1 MSVSILSRRTL
12 AHPGIFKGLLP
23 ALTALAVGAWMYIAL
38 RPGSPVFAGWL
49 REWGLG
55 NGLSA
60 IRRETLPWASRVP
73 DILLYSLTTGLWA
86 FGYTLLM
93 AVIWQTSSRPA
104 YRRWAY
110 SGLLLAPAW
119 EALEWSGVVSG
130 TACLNDIA
138 MGMAGAGVALLFVPH
153 QKIILS

>member
-1 MSVSILSRRTL
+1 M

-23 ALTALAVGAWMYIAL
+23 AMTALAAGAWMYLAL
-38 RPGSPVFAGWL
+38 RPGSTVFAGWL

-60 IRRETLPWASRVP
+60 IHREALPWASRVP

-86 FGYTLLM
+86 FGYTVLM
-93 AVIWQTSSRPA
+93 AVIWETSSRPA
-104 YRRWAY
+104 YRRWTC

-119 EALEWSGVVSG
+119 EALEWSGVVNG

-138 MGMAGAGVALLFVPH
+138 MGLAGAGVALLLVPH